1 MDLTLHV
8 WRQNGPNDKGR
19 FETLPANNISEH
31 MSFLE
36 MLDLVNEQL
45 IEQGCLARVGEYG
58 SFRVLFVELLEGVT
72 NRIGAAAGIV

>member
-8 WRQNGPNDKGR
+8 WRQSGPNDKGR
-19 FETLPANNISEH
+19 FETLPAKGISEH

-45 IEQGCLARVGEYG
+45 IADGKEPIAFDHDCR
-58 SFRVLFVELLEGVT
+58 
-72 NRIGAAAGIV
+72 

>member
-19 FETLPANNISEH
+19 FETLPAEGISEH

-36 MLDLVNEQL
+36 MLDLVNEHL
-45 IEQGCLARVGEYG
+45 IE
-58 SFRVLFVELLEGVT
+58 
-72 NRIGAAAGIV
+72 